1 MSSETTKIPGSNPKV
16 DDLRLL
22 ERQPRS
28 ASRRRSAARPTTA
41 RGVTPGIVHL
51 GIGAFHRAHQAVV
64 IDDLLA
70 GGATDW
76 GIVGA
81 SLRSSDTRDAL
92 APQDCLY
99 TVAVRSGAG
108 TDHRIIGSV
117 LRCEVAT
124 ENPAQS
130 DRAPD

>member
-1 MSSETTKIPGSNPKV
+1 MSSETPKNHVSEPEEGDFRLSTANLDRLPGQIRRPAY
-16 DDLRLL
+16 D
-22 ERQPRS
+22 RS
-28 ASRRRSAARPTTA
+28 A
-41 RGVTPGIVHL
+41 VTPGIVHL

-117 LRCEVAT
+117 LETEVAR
-124 ENPAQS
+124 ENP
-130 DRAPD
+130 